1 MTLTCHL
8 RVLLAKVNVERGKQG
23 KPALSLRRL
32 AEECGVSL
40 SVLASLN
47 TGRSQ
52 RIDYR
57 TIDQLLIYFN
67 GYLHVTTNDLL
78 VWEQPAEKD
87 TSGQELRLY
96 AKLYSNAQD
105 AARAFGH
112 RAVPPDAGSRRARA
126 DHLRQRPQRR
136 DQRRARARRRGRRL
150 RRQALQPNPAQ
161 GAGK

>member
-87 TSGQELRLY
+87 TSGQELR
-96 AKLYSNAQD
+96 
-105 AARAFGH
+105 
-112 RAVPPDAGSRRARA
+112 V
-126 DHLRQRPQRR
+126 
-136 DQRRARARRRGRRL
+136 
-150 RRQALQPNPAQ
+150 
-161 GAGK
+161 